1 MTLDEYCEYI
11 RNPLAEAKTR
21 LVTMPPGESW
31 TTLRRFC
38 QERSDIELRLSDL
51 ISERGWL
58 PMPDEVFERV
68 RDAMTAQAA
77 SGRSVVL
84 LGLPG
89 YLALLTDE
97 NKRAA
102 VVALREWV
110 DGGAGRAA
118 VCLLRSDDGTKMIL
132 SDVFANPRYR
142 QGKQLIEIQANQ
154 IVPQFASMRSGPLTD
169 APEQGQG
176 IAGRTEVM
184 LVGDDLASFIPELCD
199 TFQKYLRYTEEHPND
214 NSVRR
219 IVVASEGRELA
230 GLSAEVRQIVCLRDF
245 ARVFYDVDDTKLSE
259 DALRWMCGRGK
270 EGAGK
275 KLWETLKMLFFPDGG
290 VAKRVLRVFDAHK
303 GAEREAAFWLVKHVA
318 SQGSYL
324 QCVAGQEGVTV
335 GNFRA
340 AYVTGAADCLGDAV
354 VYAAERRDAI
364 QEANAIVSGVDI
376 KLFIERCAVESTSRV
391 APWLNCATDAERAE
405 LLRRC
410 AVDGVVSNAVK
421 DVYHETA
428 AYLSADP
435 VFSDEALEGYFKEY
449 RDLKMAGRVTLEF
462 YSKVERGVPPSSVQS
477 RDAIVQRY
485 ASDNRCALLV
495 VDAMGAEWLP
505 MLVMLARERNLGVDS
520 LALGEAHLPTSTQ
533 FNNIHWPDA
542 ARRLPNIKRFDNIA
556 HNGAEAHE
564 VRRAEENLAAA
575 LDVIGVEVLPH
586 VEDGLARFERVL
598 VTADHGSSR
607 LAALAWQSEP
617 RLARTLACEEG
628 AEMADWHYRDRAA
641 QGGCPSEM
649 EETLDGK
656 YWVVRGY
663 DRLPK
668 KGGGQGF
675 ELHGGATLEERLVPV
690 VIFSRA
696 GQFVP
701 IAKTG
706 GKRAQIVEKDDFDL

>member
-11 RNPLAEAKTR
+11 RNPLAEPKTR
-21 LVTMPPGESW
+21 VVTMPSAESW
-31 TTLRRFC
+31 TTLRGFC
-38 QERSDIELRLSDL
+38 QERGDTELRLSDL
-51 ISERGWL
+51 ISESGWL

-68 RDAMTAQAA
+68 RNAMTAQAA
-77 SGRSVVL
+77 SGKSVVL

-102 VVALREWV
+102 VAALREWV

-118 VCLLRSDDGTKMIL
+118 VCLLRSDDATKVIL
-132 SDVFANPRYR
+132 NDVFTNPRYR
-142 QGKQLIEIQANQ
+142 QGKQLIEIQCRGTAEYE
-154 IVPQFASMRSGPLTD
+154 G
-169 APEQGQG
+169 E

-184 LVGDDLASFIPELCD
+184 LVGDNLASFIPELCD
-199 TFQKYLRYTEEHPND
+199 TFQKYLRYTEEHPSD
-214 NSVRR
+214 NSMRR

-230 GLSAEVRQIVCLRDF
+230 GLSAEVRQVVCLRDF
-245 ARVFYDVDDTKLSE
+245 ARVFYDVDDVKLSE

-270 EGAGK
+270 EGAGNN
-275 KLWETLKMLFFPDGG
+275 LSETLKRLFFPDGE
-290 VAKRVLRVFDAHK
+290 VEKRVLREFDARK
-303 GAEREAAFWLVKHVA
+303 GVEREAAFWLVKHVA
-318 SQGSYL
+318 AQGGYL
-324 QCVAGQEGVTV
+324 KRAAEQEGVTV
-335 GNFRA
+335 GNFRS
-340 AYVTGAADCLGDAV
+340 AYVTGAAEWLDDAAM
-354 VYAAERRDAI
+354 YAIERRAAI
-364 QEANAIVSGVDI
+364 QEADVNRFGADI
-376 KLFIERCAVESTSRV
+376 QQFIDVCAAESTLRV
-391 APWLNCATDAERAE
+391 APWLNCRTRAERAE

-421 DVYHETA
+421 DVYPEAA
-428 AYLSADP
+428 AYLNADP

-449 RDLKMAGRVTLEF
+449 RALKMAGHVTPEF
-462 YSKVERGVPPSSVQS
+462 YSKVERVVPPGSVQS

-505 MLVMLARERNLGVDS
+505 MLVTLARERNLGVDS
-520 LALGEAHLPTSTQ
+520 LGLGEAHLPTSTQ
-533 FNNIHWPDA
+533 FNNIHWPDG
-542 ARRLPNIKRFDNIA
+542 ARRLADIKRFDNIA
-556 HNGAEAHE
+556 HNGAEPHE
-564 VRRAEENLAAA
+564 VRRPEENLAEA
-575 LDVIGVEVLPH
+575 LDVIGAKVLPQ
-586 VEDGLARFERVL
+586 VEYGLAQFERVL
-598 VTADHGSSR
+598 VTADHGTSR

-617 RLARTLACEEG
+617 RLARTLSCEEG
-628 AEMADWHYRDRAA
+628 AEVRDWRYRDRAT
-641 QGGCPSEM
+641 QGECPSEM

-690 VIFSRA
+690 VIFSRT

-701 IAKTG
+701 TAKTG